1 MNFYKLALRMVEN
14 GHNMKT
20 LAGTV
25 GMTQSE
31 LIEELCQGRHMKVAV
46 AAKIKNALWLTSE
59 ETKAIFF
66 PA

>member
-1 MNFYKLALRMVEN
+1 MNFYKLSVRMVEN

-25 GMTQSE
+25 GMTKSE
-31 LIEELCQGRHMKVAV
+31 LIEELCQGRHMKVSV
-46 AAKIKNALWLTSE
+46 ATKIKNALWLTSE